1 MSQVENL
8 QATCRPSSMYTIL
21 SHILKFRIPPL
32 AAIQRSIYDYSPRSR
47 KRITG
52 LFVLR
57 TTGSED
63 FEVEGD
69 LTKVAVSD
77 QSEATDTGKDFIVH
91 CRLPH
96 EMPTQGS
103 SPAQIGSHLLNAALV
118 ESPQQD
124 PQRQAFSRQL
134 YINGMA
140 YLLQGLPSDLTE
152 QETVHIQS
160 ALPKSLDRSTHPDYE
175 LYKSPT
181 PSILHRSVATTVML
195 FLLLLRL
202 TLPHIKYFLAKTY
215 SYERSHH
222 VTEDALAWSISL
234 VNHLGNLGMDILRT
248 AMNKRPVVEVITYC
262 VDGICGGLNE
272 GLRQG
277 IKAID
282 TRSEA

>member
-1 MSQVENL
+1 MY
-8 QATCRPSSMYTIL
+8 ATL

-63 FEVEGD
+63 TEVGGD

-77 QSEATDTGKDFIVH
+77 QSEATDIGKDFIVH

-96 EMPTQGS
+96 EMPIQGS

-118 ESPQQD
+118 ESQQQD

-134 YINGMA
+134 YINGTA

-160 ALPKSLDRSTHPDYE
+160 ALPKSLDRSTHPDYA

-234 VNHLGNLGMDILRT
+234 LNDLGKLGMDILRT